1 MNFSTMQ
8 PSLLIA
14 RIITLVIAFSVHEFS
29 HAFAAVTFG
38 DPTPRQDGR
47 LTLNPIRHLDLIGTL
62 MLIVTGFG
70 WAKPVRINPSI
81 IERKAK
87 AGVML
92 VSLAGPL
99 SNFLLAVI
107 AVIPL
112 RLASSVHFPEMS
124 GILPSFPYFLTQFVF
139 INLSLAVFNLLPF
152 SPLDGEHVFEF
163 FVPKF
168 ARPFWDNL
176 QKYGMMIL
184 LIGFLVLPYFKIDL
198 FNVVL
203 SPIIRSLFKLVTGG

>member
-1 MNFSTMQ
+1 MNFTTMQ

-14 RIITLVIAFSVHEFS
+14 RIVTLLIAFSVHEFS
-29 HAFAAVTFG
+29 HAFAAVSFG

-81 IERKAK
+81 IERKTK

-92 VSLAGPL
+92 VSLAGPV
-99 SNFLLAVI
+99 SNLLLAVI

-112 RLASSVHFPEMS
+112 RFGSFSHS
-124 GILPSFPYFLTQFVF
+124 QGILPSFPYFLTQFIY

-152 SPLDGEHVFEF
+152 SPLDGEGVFEF
-163 FVPKF
+163 FVPKD
-168 ARPFWDNL
+168 AKPFWDKM
-176 QKYGMMIL
+176 QRYGMPIL
-184 LIGFLVLPYFKIDL
+184 LIGFLVLPYFGIDL
-198 FNVVL
+198 FNAIL
-203 SPIIRSLFKLVTGG
+203 SPIIRGL